1 MKRGQ
6 GCAKSALPVRGS
18 EEGTLRMRKMVMSHE
33 GRYLFKNKII
43 LVALALCMITPI
55 YYMASQMRYDVN
67 GYWTFTDY
75 IRARHFYVCLA
86 FAAVSYYCFAAASE
100 NHCGEVVDA
109 IRRKRYVWNQRMI
122 STVLGMAAFYNVI
135 CIVMF
140 IVCSLKKDGT
150 SYFLSYFWWDFAC
163 NILLP
168 MLVFIGMA
176 YLAAQVSRYSQVR
189 AISMMIIFFLF
200 CSSLKEQLVWQKK
213 PEGFPIDRILQVI
226 FTPFYLFYSGNWE
239 TDKQYGAQG
248 DWGRI
253 FWQLFWLVL
262 FMTAAFFLH
271 VRENGKLEEK
281 RKLRNRQI
289 FGVGA
294 VCTVLLFVEACIPES
309 KYRLEES
316 WNGVFQD
323 SRMTYFDVVYERGME
338 NVGTNFTVTSYDLEI
353 DIERRLNVDG
363 TLHVRAKEG
372 ACQELVFTLYR
383 DYKVKELMADVPCTW
398 RQEGDLVYCTFESP
412 ISEADVRIRYD
423 GFSKRFYS
431 SAQGIMLPGF
441 FPWYPMAGEHPIS
454 VHYDEYL
461 AGQGYFPYNRVD
473 EAKFTV
479 SLDVR
484 CESVSNLELV
494 SESGWRKEYKGT
506 GDSLTLLGG
515 KLVRVEDSK
524 VQDVL
529 PLSFSQKSDVAAN
542 VADKEQMWKD
552 MVDVVENQFGI
563 DTGNAAGKKLIFGSW
578 DLSRT
583 SVNNGIVEFDDYV
596 LAAQNEFYLGNYLH
610 YLLTESERVSPLLLI
625 FDGAVCMMYEYT
637 SAEYVMDSMLMEV
650 KNYNYVQEIQKGEN
664 AVLFDIAPLEAAV
677 EHVDKTTLMHEIT
690 WYLLEQDEIGTDEAF
705 FDYLEEKYGYEV
717 VPENVPEVN
726 E

>member
-1 MKRGQ
+1 MK
-6 GCAKSALPVRGS
+6 
-18 EEGTLRMRKMVMSHE
+18 KMAVSHE

-43 LVALALCMITPI
+43 LVVLALCMITPI
-55 YYMASQMRYDVN
+55 YYIASQMRYDVN
-67 GYWTFTDY
+67 GYYVFTSY
-75 IRARHFYVCLA
+75 IRVRHFYVCLA

-100 NHCGEVVDA
+100 NRCAEVADA
-109 IRRKRYVWNQRMI
+109 IRHKRYVWNRRMI
-122 STVLGMAAFYNVI
+122 PTVLGVVAFYNVI

-140 IVCSLKKDGT
+140 MIYSLEKDGT
-150 SYFLSYFWWDFAC
+150 SYFISYFWWDFTC
-163 NILLP
+163 NIFLP

-176 YLAAQVSRYSQVR
+176 YLAAQVSRFSQVR
-189 AISMMIIFFLF
+189 ALSMMIIFFLL

-213 PEGFPIDRILQVI
+213 PKGFPIDRILQVV

-239 TDKQYGAQG
+239 ADSQYGAQG

-262 FMTAAFFLH
+262 FMMAAFYLH
-271 VRENGKLEEK
+271 VRENGKLEGK

-294 VCTVLLFVEACIPES
+294 VCTALLFVGACIPES

-323 SRMTYFDVVYERGME
+323 SRMTYFDVVYERGMK
-338 NVGTNFTVTSYDLEI
+338 NVETNFTVTSYDMEI

-372 ACQELVFTLYR
+372 ECQELVFTLYR
-383 DYKVKELMADVPCTW
+383 DYKVKELTADVPCMW
-398 RQEGDLVYCTFESP
+398 RQEGDLIYCTFESP
-412 ISEADVRIRYD
+412 VSEADVRIRYD

-441 FPWYPMAGEHPIS
+441 FPWYPMAGEHPVS

-479 SLDVR
+479 SLDAR

-494 SESGWRKEYKGT
+494 SESGWRKEYEGT

-515 KLVRVEDSK
+515 KLVRLEGSK

-529 PLSFSQKSDVAAN
+529 PLSFFQGADVETDVA
-542 VADKEQMWKD
+542 VKEQMWKD

-563 DTGNAAGKKLIFGSW
+563 DTGNADRKKLIFGSW
-578 DLSRT
+578 DLSRN
-583 SVNNGIVEFDDYV
+583 SVNNGIVEFEDYV
-596 LAAQNEFYLGNYLH
+596 LAAQDEFYLGTYLH
-610 YLLTESERVSPLLLI
+610 YLLTEHERVSPLLLI

-637 SAEYVMDSMLMEV
+637 SAEYVTDSLLIEV
-650 KNYNYVQEIQKGEN
+650 QDYNYVQESQQGED
-664 AVLFDIAPLEAAV
+664 AVLFDNASLKAAV
-677 EHVDKTTLMHEIT
+677 EHIDGETLIHEIT
-690 WYLLEQDEIGTDEAF
+690 WYLLEQDELETDGAF

-717 VPENVPEVN
+717 EV
-726 E
+726 ELIGREDE